1 MAYGLGDF
9 LAHSADSFDISLPQ
23 GVVNQFNN
31 KLSLN
36 DNDQLAFNFPEF
48 SGFLGA
54 EEGEINW
61 VVGNGNATYKY
72 SVILNDD
79 VGLEGSFNSNFNGK
93 VDGFWKD
100 LLELDNWES
109 ATEDVS
115 AYWSIDP
122 VDMKAIYGF
131 GANQNV
137 IAISSDGSEVEHKFH
152 YSGGFEL
159 EVEASDSSFELTIK
173 PRSAVEGWDSAPA
186 AFGSYWFSSGDYDY
200 SSTIVLSVPEFDAC
214 DDYFNDF
221 NANSECVV
229 TFESS
234 DLGDEP
240 VLLKLKHKF
249 GFIKFENN
257 MAYVKSENIDGNM
270 VSFEDVPY
278 LSFYYT
284 ENAASQPFKNIR
296 QKYYNVQD
304 DLYLTVPVMAFEEV
318 IEAVI
323 DFSDKFTPA
332 AEYAFENPVECA
344 YWMDFLFDSVKPTTF
359 DVSDIVA
366 LSRFAIIDYSNAEF
380 TEDAKD
386 LAEDIYEAV
395 EEISRNNFEWLDDFR
410 EYVVSV
416 QQAKDAVEK
425 NFVLPQ

>member
-1 MAYGLGDF
+1 MAYGLGDL
-9 LAHSADSFDISLPQ
+9 LADAAGSFDVSLPE
-23 GVVNQFNN
+23 GIINQFND
-31 KLSLN
+31 KISFN
-36 DNDQLAFNFPEF
+36 DNDQLAFDFPEF

-54 EEGEINW
+54 EEGELNW
-61 VVGNGNATYKY
+61 VEGNGNATYKY

-79 VGLEGSFNSNFNGK
+79 DGLEGSFNHNFNGK
-93 VDGFWKD
+93 VGQFWKD
-100 LLELDNWES
+100 VLELPNWDS
-109 ATEDVS
+109 ATEDFS

-122 VDMKAIYGF
+122 VDMKATYGF
-131 GANQNV
+131 GANQV
-137 IAISSDGSEVEHKFH
+137 VTAINPNSLLGVEHNFH

-159 EVEASDSSFELTIK
+159 EIEASDSSFDLTVK
-173 PRSAVEGWDSAPA
+173 PHSTVDGWDSAPD
-186 AFGSYWFSSGDYDY
+186 AFGSYWFGDGDYDY
-200 SSTIVLSVPEFDAC
+200 KSTIVLSVPEFDAC

-221 NANSECVV
+221 NQNSECIV

-240 VLLKLKHKF
+240 VLLKLRHKF

-284 ENAASQPFKNIR
+284 ENAASQPFKNIQ

-304 DLYLTVPVMAFEEV
+304 DLYLTVPVMALEEV

-344 YWMDFLFDSVKPTTF
+344 YWVDFLFDSVKPTTF
-359 DVSDIVA
+359 DVSNIVA

-386 LAEDIYEAV
+386 LAEFIYE
-395 EEISRNNFEWLDDFR
+395 EMSKEDFEWLDDFR
-410 EYVVSV
+410 EYVISV
-416 QQAKDAVEK
+416 QQAKDAVKK